1 MKKRVLVLVFA
12 VIRLVLVACGDA
24 DSLENEI
31 KVGASS
37 VPHAEILEEARDAL
51 ADEGI
56 ELIIETYTDFVLP
69 NEDLAREELDANFFQ
84 HIPYLESEILEKDF
98 DFVNLGGVHIEP
110 LGVYSQEITSID
122 EIEEGTEVIISRSV
136 PDHGRILSLFE
147 ANGFITLADG
157 IDKTTATVDDIVEN
171 PYDLIS
177 SANLYP
183 EFLVEAYEN
192 EGHTLVAINANY
204 AIEADLS
211 PAEDALFFEGDDS
224 QYLNIVV
231 ARTEDEN
238 NEHLQKLVE
247 ILQSDAIAE
256 FINEQYDG
264 EIIPAH

>member
-12 VIRLVLVACGDA
+12 VISLVLVACGDA

-171 PYDLIS
+171 PYDLIF
-177 SANLYP
+177 SADVNP